1 MKHAIRVVASILLA
15 SSLATHA
22 QTTTPATPTADSP
35 ELRAALAPFKTMMEG
50 LPAPLRERLL
60 QQARSWIALSPEQQ
74 AALRANLMAWD
85 NKAPQDKLRLRER
98 FEAWEQLDAA
108 SQAAALAAAEH
119 YALMPLEQRQALRQ
133 RFDELSP
140 DQRQRFLFD
149 PANRVAMDLAN
160 ELFPFIPAAERA
172 DSLAMLRA
180 LSPSEV
186 KALRAELGRLP
197 LERRDAVR
205 QRLLALD
212 PAARAEFLQKTP

>member
-1 MKHAIRVVASILLA
+1 MRHAIRILACILLA

-22 QTTTPATPTADSP
+22 QTTTPTADSP

-85 NKAPQDKLRLRER
+85 NKVPQDKLRLRER

-108 SQAAALAAAEH
+108 SQAAALAAAER

-149 PANRVAMDLAN
+149 PANRVVD
-160 ELFPFIPAAERA
+160 RCA
-172 DSLAMLRA
+172 DRSAIN
-180 LSPSEV
+180 
-186 KALRAELGRLP
+186 
-197 LERRDAVR
+197 
-205 QRLLALD
+205 
-212 PAARAEFLQKTP
+212 